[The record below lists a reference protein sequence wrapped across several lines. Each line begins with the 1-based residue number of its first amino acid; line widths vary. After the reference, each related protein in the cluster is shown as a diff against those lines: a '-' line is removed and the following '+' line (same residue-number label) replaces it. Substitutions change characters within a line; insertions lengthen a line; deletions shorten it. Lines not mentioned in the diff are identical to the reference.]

1 MLKWAVSAQLLRK
14 IIIEFDQLWFLVL
27 IYSVSYI
34 EKYLSGSYVIEGTTI
49 INTSFYLV
57 ILSAI
62 FVISE

>member
-14 IIIEFDQLWFLVL
+14 IIIEFDQLWFSTL

-49 INTSFYLV
+49 IHTSFYLV
-57 ILSAI
+57 ILCAI

>member
-34 EKYLSGSYVIEGTTI
+34 EK
-49 INTSFYLV
+49 
-57 ILSAI
+57 
-62 FVISE
+62 

>member
-14 IIIEFDQLWFLVL
+14 IIIEFDQLWFSTL

-49 INTSFYLV
+49 IQTNFYLV

>member
-14 IIIEFDQLWFLVL
+14 IIIEFDQLWFSTL